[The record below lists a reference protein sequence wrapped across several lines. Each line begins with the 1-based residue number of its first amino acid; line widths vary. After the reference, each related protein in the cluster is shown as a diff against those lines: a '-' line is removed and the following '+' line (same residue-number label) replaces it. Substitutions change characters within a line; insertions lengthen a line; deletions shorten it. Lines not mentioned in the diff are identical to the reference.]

1 MKNFGRRIEFLLEN
15 FHKIH
20 IIISTVSYSKF
31 NLYVKKKIYI
41 IFYRMVREFGYLVA
55 PGVESYGPCGTGE
68 FRLLT
73 IEVRLAWIELEV

>member
-20 IIISTVSYSKF
+20 IIIS
-31 NLYVKKKIYI
+31 IYI